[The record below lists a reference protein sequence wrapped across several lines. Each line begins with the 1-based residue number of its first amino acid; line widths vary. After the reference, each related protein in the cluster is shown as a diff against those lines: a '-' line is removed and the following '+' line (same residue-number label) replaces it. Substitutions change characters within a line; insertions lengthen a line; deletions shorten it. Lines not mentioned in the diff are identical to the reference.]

1 MREISNKNSKF
12 GQRSGIYPHLL
23 IGLAICL
30 SWYVLALVADIP
42 GMILK
47 VDGASALGQSI
58 SHGAKL
64 VGGLLLVFGLLPV
77 LLRAYHEK
85 YTTYL
90 RATGILFPTEKH
102 HRVVLIA
109 FLLVAGILFVA
120 DLASNGLAGLET
132 YHAAHGIPTLAL
144 AAFAS
149 LQAAIVEELIFRGIA
164 FDFLKRRF
172 PVWVA
177 ILLPAIL
184 FGFAHAW
191 WGLGRVAGTAFMGI
205 LFALLRWR
213 TDNVWGPIAMHF
225 LINFGFPI
233 PAWVGWLIAVVV
245 SAGLE
250 IAKQVRRNDDEV
262 GRLERKITSTD

>member
-1 MREISNKNSKF
+1 MRDIPNNS
-12 GQRSGIYPHLL
+12 GDSAQHSGPYRSLL

-42 GMILK
+42 GLILK

-58 SHGAKL
+58 SHSAKL
-64 VGGLLLVFGLLPV
+64 VGGLLLVLGLLPV
-77 LLRAYHEK
+77 LLRAYYGTYK
-85 YTTYL
+85 TYL
-90 RATGILFPTEKH
+90 RATGILFPTERH
-102 HRVVLIA
+102 PRIVLIV
-109 FLLVAGILFVA
+109 FLLVAGILFIA
-120 DLASNGLAGLET
+120 DLAQNGLAGLEA
-132 YHAAHGIPTLAL
+132 YHAANGIPTLAL

-149 LQAAIVEELIFRGIA
+149 LQAALVEELIFRGIA

-184 FGFAHAW
+184 FGFAHVW

-213 TDNVWGPIAMHF
+213 TGNVWGPMVIHF

-233 PAWVGWLIAVVV
+233 PAWAGWLVALGL

-250 IAKQVRRNDDEV
+250 VAQQVRQKDEDA
-262 GRLERKITSTD
+262 GSHSTTIG